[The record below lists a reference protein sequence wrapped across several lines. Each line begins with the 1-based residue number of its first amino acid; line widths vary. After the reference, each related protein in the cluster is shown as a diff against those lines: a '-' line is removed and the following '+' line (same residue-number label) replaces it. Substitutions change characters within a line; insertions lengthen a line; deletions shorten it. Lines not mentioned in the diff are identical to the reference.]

1 MSKIVN
7 VVLSGGV
14 GSRLWPLSRKSRP
27 KQYLPIFDGETLFQ
41 KTVARNRSIADEVL
55 VVGNK
60 DNYELSR
67 KDMAASK
74 LSQYREL
81 VEACPR
87 NTAAAIAFSA
97 FHCHEEDVLFVTPSD
112 HLITPGTA
120 YQTAVKR
127 AIQLANEGNIVTF
140 GLKPSHPET
149 GYGYIEAVGEDVKD
163 FHEKP
168 EQEKADNFFKQGGYL
183 WNSGMFCFQA
193 GVFLAELRRYETEI
207 FDQAYGAYM
216 LKKEIFLPETESLRI
231 PSLSVDYAVME
242 RSKKIKVV
250 AADFEWSDMGS
261 FEAIYD
267 YLGKKGH
274 HLDDSGNMVIGTN
287 THIEFTG
294 LTNTLLIFTK
304 DAVLALKKENSQEVK
319 DVFQRL
325 ENERP
330 ELVM

>member
-1 MSKIVN
+1 MNRIVN

-41 KTVARNRSIADEVL
+41 KTVCRNRPFADEIL

-67 KDMAASK
+67 KDMDGSNLAA
-74 LSQYREL
+74 YTEL
-81 VEACPR
+81 VEASPR

-97 FHCHEEDVLFVTPSD
+97 FHSHEEDVLFVTPSD
-112 HLITPGTA
+112 HLITPGDA
-120 YQTAVKR
+120 YEAALKR
-127 AIQLANEGNIVTF
+127 AIELATQGNIVTF

-149 GYGYIEAVGEDVKD
+149 GYGYIEATGEDVKA

-168 EQEKADNFFKQGGYL
+168 RQERANYFFENGGYL
-183 WNSGMFCFQA
+183 WNSGMFCFRA
-193 GVFLAELRRYETEI
+193 GVFLEELRRYETEI

-216 LKKEIFLPETESLRI
+216 LKKEIFLPQEESLQI

-250 AADFEWSDMGS
+250 SADFDWSDMGS

-267 YLGKKGH
+267 YFKEKGH
-274 HLDDSGNMVIGTN
+274 YLDGSGNMVIGTD

-294 LTNTLLIFTK
+294 LSNTLLIFTN

-319 DVFQRL
+319 EVFQRL